1 MTTLILVLAIIAIAF
16 LVFPYLKGR
25 NKSHNEKSAMEKISG
40 TIINKASRNLNELAE
55 GMRDT
60 ETVKKELLQAIE
72 QNMKDLKNSYTK
84 HFENL
89 IRSRETY
96 KDIQVKTSRRI
107 EGLKSKIRDLKE
119 KFNSTNDEKY
129 KRQAEDAVRVLIEA
143 NRILEKST
151 NKISKTEEDIEKSK
165 NAYQTATIR
174 LEEKRAEITAIMC
187 SEVISQSYIRDIEN
201 ELKEKVSMNNIKAE
215 SKEMID
221 GDYMEESNISMEEI
235 QSMYEKI

>member
-40 TIINKASRNLNELAE
+40 TIINKASRNLDELAE

-143 NRILEKST
+143 NRILEKAQIRFPKRK
-151 NKISKTEEDIEKSK
+151 KILKSPR
-165 NAYQTATIR
+165 TLIR
-174 LEEKRAEITAIMC
+174 QPPSGWKRN
-187 SEVISQSYIRDIEN
+187 VP
-201 ELKEKVSMNNIKAE
+201 K
-215 SKEMID
+215 
-221 GDYMEESNISMEEI
+221 
-235 QSMYEKI
+235 